1 MSGITERITAQ
12 IPYRYHN
19 APIPGGG
26 YVTGFVFHKKVPGIL
41 YARTDIGGC
50 TDIYMTRNAGRVLLI
65 M

>member
-26 YVTGFVFHKKVPGIL
+26 YVTALFFTKRYRGYCTPEQISVV
-41 YARTDIGGC
+41 C
-50 TDIYMTRNAGRVLLI
+50 TDIYMMRNAGRVLLI